1 MNKQSNTYTIL
12 YAAIMV
18 IVVGAVLALTYG
30 ALKPKQDENI
40 AVDKMKQILSAVHVV
55 ANGNDEIRDSYNKY
69 ITESFIVDVEGN
81 VISNDADAAFKL
93 DMAKELK
100 KERAERQL
108 PVFVFTDN
116 DKKDFVVPV
125 SGAGLWGPI
134 WGYVAIESD
143 GSTIFGAYF
152 SHASETPGLGA
163 EIEKP
168 AFQNEFNGK
177 ELFKNNVF
185 IPVEVMKAG
194 QVPTSGADYV
204 DAISGG
210 TITSK
215 GVQAMLNT
223 CLTDYSKFLTKIKNE
238 SSK

>member
-1 MNKQSNTYTIL
+1 
-12 YAAIMV
+12 MV

-81 VISNDADAAFKL
+81 IISNDADAAFKL

>member
-215 GVQAMLNT
+215 GVQAMLNS

>member
-1 MNKQSNTYTIL
+1 
-12 YAAIMV
+12 MV

>member
-81 VISNDADAAFKL
+81 IISNDADAAFKL

>member
-1 MNKQSNTYTIL
+1 
-12 YAAIMV
+12 MV

-81 VISNDADAAFKL
+81 VISNDADAAFIL

>member
-1 MNKQSNTYTIL
+1 
-12 YAAIMV
+12 MV

-55 ANGNDEIRDSYNKY
+55 ANGNDEIRDRYNKY